1 MEGSIF
7 ERMGGTYRQEGD
19 YFLPNLT
26 VPESVPIG
34 IWGQRRRQ
42 YLREH
47 REALYNAMLLSGKL
61 DSHLADI
68 NQQADNMF
76 FQLVD
81 QMATQEGITEQL
93 KAENQVKWIGQMN
106 NIKGKMVD
114 YLKKA
119 LIYGHTSRISS

>member
-1 MEGSIF
+1 MSKYIF
-7 ERMGGTYRQEGD
+7 KESNGLWYELTGD
-19 YFLPNLT
+19 YYLPCLKL
-26 VPESVPIG
+26 PEEEQRPAG

-47 REALYNAMLLSGKL
+47 RKALYNALLLSGKL

-81 QMATQEGITEQL
+81 QMAKQEGITEQL
-93 KAENQVKWIGQMN
+93 KADSQMEWVGHMN
-106 NIKGKMVD
+106 NIRQRAEEII
-114 YLKKA
+114 YSE
-119 LIYGHTSRISS
+119 LIYS